1 MKYTKMSTAAVLAM
15 TMPVLAG
22 CSLSSTGA
30 SPTASG
36 AKVSGASA
44 TGAKGSGSTGSGG
57 AVSNKNVVLVTHD
70 SWAVPKPV
78 LAAFTKETGY
88 KVTVRASGDAGQ
100 LSNSLVLTKGN
111 PTGDVVFGVDNTFAS
126 RVAKAGVLD
135 PYSPKLPSGA
145 AKYALTGEAAPV
157 LTPIDFSDVCVNV
170 DDAWFKAKGKTPPTG
185 LDDLTKPAYKG
196 LFVSPGAATSS
207 PGMAFLLATIA
218 KYGDSKQDGWQQYWK
233 KLMANG
239 TKLTS
244 GWSDAWGVDY
254 TAGGGNGS
262 RPIVLS
268 YNTSPAD
275 TVKAGKSTT
284 SALMNTCFQEQ
295 EYAGVL
301 KGGKN
306 AAGAKAFIQFM
317 LGKTFQAAMPAN
329 MYVFPVDAS
338 VALPAGWKS
347 YVKTPAKP
355 LSIPATQISDQRDT
369 WITQWQNATS

>member
-1 MKYTKMSTAAVLAM
+1 MKHTTMSVCALLTV
-15 TMPVLAG
+15 PVLAG
-22 CSLSSTGA
+22 CAVGGGSSTG
-30 SPTASG
+30 SSG
-36 AKVSGASA
+36 S
-44 TGAKGSGSTGSGG
+44 SGSTSSGS
-57 AVSNKNVVLVTHD
+57 STNKNVVLVTHD
-70 SWAVPKPV
+70 SWSVPKPV

-126 RVAKAGVLD
+126 RVAKAGVLT
-135 PYSPKLPSGA
+135 PYSPTLPAGA
-145 AKYALTGEAAPV
+145 QKYALTGDAAPV
-157 LTPIDFSDVCVNV
+157 LTPIDYSDVCVNV
-170 DDAWFKAKGKTPPTG
+170 DNAWFKRKNKAAPTS

-196 LFVSPGAATSS
+196 LFVTPGAATSS

-218 KYGDSKQDGWQQYWK
+218 KYGEGKQNGWRSYWK

-254 TAGGGNGS
+254 TSGGGNGN

-301 KGGKN
+301 KGAKN
-306 AAGAKAFIQFM
+306 TAGAQAFIRFM

-329 MYVFPVDAS
+329 MYVFPVDRA
-338 VALPAGWKS
+338 VALPAGWTS

-355 LSIPATQISDQRDT
+355 LSIPATQISAHRDQ
-369 WITQWQNATS
+369 WIQQWQDTTP

>member
-1 MKYTKMSTAAVLAM
+1 MKYTTMSIAALLTV
-15 TMPVLAG
+15 PVLAG
-22 CSLSSTGA
+22 CSLSGGDTAA
-30 SPTASG
+30 SPKASG
-36 AKVSGASA
+36 SA
-44 TGAKGSGSTGSGG
+44 PP
-57 AVSNKNVVLVTHD
+57 KNVVLVTHD

-78 LAAFTKETGY
+78 LAAFTKQTGY
-88 KVTVRASGDAGQ
+88 TVTVRASGDAGQ
-100 LSNSLVLTKGN
+100 LSNSLVLTKGD

-126 RVAKAGVLD
+126 RVAKAGVLEA
-135 PYSPKLPSGA
+135 YSPQLPAGA
-145 AKYALTGEAAPV
+145 EKYAVTGEAASM

-170 DDAWFKAKGKTPPTG
+170 DNAWFKAKGKTPPTS

-218 KYGDSKQDGWQQYWK
+218 KYGESGWQPYWK
-233 KLMANG
+233 KLMAND

-254 TAGGGNGS
+254 TSGGGKGS

-284 SALMNTCFQEQ
+284 SALTNTCFQQQ

-301 KGGKN
+301 KGAKN
-306 AAGAKAFIQFM
+306 SSGAKAFVQFM
-317 LGKTFQAAMPAN
+317 LGKTFQAALPDN
-329 MYVFPVDAS
+329 MYVFPVDKT
-338 VALPAGWKS
+338 VALPTGWKS
-347 YVKTPAKP
+347 YVKTPEKP
-355 LSIPATQISDQRDT
+355 LSLPAAQISDQRDT
-369 WITQWQNATS
+369 WIKQWQDTTS